1 MRKKLETA
9 KKELETLP
17 QGSLRCTSSNGTDQ
31 FYIDGHYI
39 SKKKV
44 ELVTKVA
51 QREYYEKLVPVLED
65 AIQKLS
71 GVVAFYDNHMMEKCF
86 DKQCKARKQLVTP
99 SIQSIDM
106 KVEAFM
112 KQTYEPSG
120 FSDED
125 MTEFYTHKGERV
137 RSKSELIIAGEL
149 NRYDVPYHYEMP
161 LQLNDWGRVVA
172 LRPDFTVMNRSNG
185 KRYIYEHLG
194 MMDNQAYVESNM
206 KKLELYEKNGFLL
219 GKNLLVTHETS
230 KSPLNI
236 AVVDSYIE
244 HYLI

>member
-1 MRKKLETA
+1 MQYLGKKLETV
-9 KKELETLP
+9 KKELEILP

-31 FYIDGHYI
+31 FYINGSYI

-71 GVVAFYDNHMMEKCF
+71 SVVALYDNHMMERCF
-86 DKQCKARKQLVTP
+86 DEQCEARKKMVRPFNQT
-99 SIQSIDM
+99 IDM
-106 KVEAFM
+106 KVKAFM
-112 KQTYEPSG
+112 KQEYEPGG

-161 LQLNDWGRVVA
+161 LQLNDWGRVVT

-185 KRYIYEHLG
+185 KSYIYEHLG
-194 MMDNQAYVESNM
+194 DR
-206 KKLELYEKNGFLL
+206 
-219 GKNLLVTHETS
+219 
-230 KSPLNI
+230 KS
-236 AVVDSYIE
+236 VV
-244 HYLI
+244 

>member
-1 MRKKLETA
+1 MRYCLNSKIKEKGGIYIIKDIKKEIQYLRKKLETA

-39 SKKKV
+39 SKKNV

-51 QREYYEKLVPVLED
+51 QREYYERLVPVLED
-65 AIQKLS
+65 TIQRLCS
-71 GVVAFYDNHMMEKCF
+71 VIELYDNHVMEKCF

-137 RSKSELIIAGEL
+137 RSKSEKK
-149 NRYDVPYHYEMP
+149 R
-161 LQLNDWGRVVA
+161 LQHCVKRSSDW
-172 LRPDFTVMNRSNG
+172 
-185 KRYIYEHLG
+185 
-194 MMDNQAYVESNM
+194 M
-206 KKLELYEKNGFLL
+206 K
-219 GKNLLVTHETS
+219 S
-230 KSPLNI
+230 CRRC
-236 AVVDSYIE
+236 A
-244 HYLI
+244 